1 MEPESFVIQARF
13 GAELGIDIVPLMVDE
28 RGLPELATGATAQ
41 AVLDK
46 LSALS
51 EPFGTRFERVGERA
65 RLVLG

>member
-1 MEPESFVIQARF
+1 
-13 GAELGIDIVPLMVDE
+13 MVDE

-46 LSALS
+46 LSSLS
-51 EPFGTRFERVGERA
+51 APFGTEFERVGERA